1 MTRPIFLLVLVSCII
16 CARCFISKG
25 LAARPTL
32 GHLRLNNVNQVVK
45 PNHFRMGST
54 SSTSTMV
61 EPSKNS
67 SNNPPIKPGPVA
79 NIKRLLALS
88 IVLIRQSPLRIQN
101 AFINVI
107 RLVLGPPSTSSSGN
121 SNNRRAFLNNN
132 GKRKSNVNIFKNLVL
147 VLKQPRFWLRFG
159 LAFGAFLGLKKYMTF
174 LKSLTLEIS
183 YSSFLKLIAEHPE
196 VVKNLRCTPSLFTF
210 RLNGKAALT
219 RVVNIEGNILD
230 RLLASGIEFAA
241 PPAPTNI
248 FGIVWTVAYAA
259 FLWNITT
266 RMMQGPQ
273 DEGAGRRKDKELDF
287 YGKLSF
293 NDVAGQEKAK
303 TEVREICEMLKSP
316 ERYLSLGAR
325 LPAGILLVGP
335 PGTGKYCID

>member
-1 MTRPIFLLVLVSCII
+1 
-16 CARCFISKG
+16 
-25 LAARPTL
+25 
-32 GHLRLNNVNQVVK
+32 
-45 PNHFRMGST
+45 
-54 SSTSTMV
+54 
-61 EPSKNS
+61 
-67 SNNPPIKPGPVA
+67 
-79 NIKRLLALS
+79 
-88 IVLIRQSPLRIQN
+88 
-101 AFINVI
+101 
-107 RLVLGPPSTSSSGN
+107 
-121 SNNRRAFLNNN
+121 
-132 GKRKSNVNIFKNLVL
+132 
-147 VLKQPRFWLRFG
+147 
-159 LAFGAFLGLKKYMTF
+159 MTF

-183 YSSFLKLIAEHPE
+183 YSNFLKLIAEHPE

-230 RLLASGIEFAA
+230 RLLASGIDFAA

-248 FGIVWTVAYAA
+248 LGIIWTVAYAA

-273 DEGAGRRKDKELDF
+273 DDGAGRRKDKELDF

-303 TEVREICEMLKSP
+303 TEVREICEMLKNP

-335 PGTGKYCID
+335 PGTGKCRC